1 MTIGERIKLIR
12 EQHKMTQTELADAI
26 GTTKQNVYKYENGIV
41 TNIPSDRVEAI
52 AQFFNISPS
61 YLMGW
66 DESDNSESDLSNLSN
81 AEFDIV
87 ERPTSFARI
96 PVVGEV
102 AAGITS
108 FADMQII
115 DYISCDDSI
124 LNDGYDYCYLK
135 VKGDSM
141 EPKISEDDLVLI
153 RVQETVDS
161 GSYAVV
167 LVDDDNGLVKRV
179 EYDREHLELISENPY
194 YPPRKFYGE
203 EMNRVRIFGKVVK
216 IERYL

>member
-12 EQHKMTQTELADAI
+12 EQHKLTQTELADAI

-41 TNIPSDRVEAI
+41 TNIPSDRIEAI
-52 AQFFNISPS
+52 AHFFKISPS

-66 DESDNSESDLSNLSN
+66 DDADTPEISLSSLSR

-87 ERPTSFARI
+87 EQPASFARI

-102 AAGITS
+102 AAGVTS

-153 RVQETVDS
+153 RVQEKVDS

-167 LVDDDNGLVKRV
+167 LIDGDNGLVKRV
-179 EYDREHLELISENPY
+179 EYDNEHLELISENPY
-194 YPPRKFYGE
+194 YPPRKFYRE

-216 IERYL
+216 IERFL